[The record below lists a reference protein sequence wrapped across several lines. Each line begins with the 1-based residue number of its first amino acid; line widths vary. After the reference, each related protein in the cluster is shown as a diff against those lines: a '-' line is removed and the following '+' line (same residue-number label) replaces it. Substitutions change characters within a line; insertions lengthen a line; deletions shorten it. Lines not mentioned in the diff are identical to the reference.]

1 MISSLEEL
9 STNTQKEFELLGSKS
24 HFKDILLEKP
34 GITESEYFS
43 IQNKFLDIPISYI
56 SVLKQYNLNGV
67 NVGGF
72 NVSPF
77 SYNPDG
83 ILANLKEANDD
94 TFFPKEFMEKHKM
107 YQVGSCN
114 TDLICIT
121 AGTKQFSNGEV
132 LLVEEGY
139 DIYNPK
145 DSQIHLLA
153 KDFEQFL
160 IIAGNFGQVRSELS
174 KDESNYAEKKEEFL
188 DRLKRLKV
196 DKKYCSAWW

>member
-1 MISSLEEL
+1 MIFSLEEL
-9 STNTQKEFELLGSKS
+9 SANTQKEFELLGSKS

-34 GITESEYFS
+34 GVTETEYFN
-43 IQNKFLDIPISYI
+43 IQNKFSDIPISYMN
-56 SVLKQYNLNGV
+56 VLKQYNLNGV
-67 NVGGF
+67 NIGGF

-83 ILANLKEANDD
+83 ILASLKEANDE

-121 AGTKQFSNGEV
+121 AGTEQFSNGEV

-196 DKKYCSAWW
+196 DKKYYSAWW